1 MTITIYFFP
10 KLTYLFSFNRKLPPP
25 KDRIIEKINPTDEW
39 IFKNF
44 TDFENFE
51 EEVSDEEVY
60 VFFKK
65 ESADFRK
72 YKNTNVKKFLIN
84 WETTTDAKNVYYST
98 SDGAALS
105 FFVLNKRFPFF
116 YVYPFSY
123 DKNGSPFYI
132 ENDEKHVN
140 FVCPSGTRY
149 NHRLVKEDINLYK
162 SHPLN
167 KIIFMSSKININGT
181 TNANPGSGL
190 TVILALLKYYKK
202 IRVFGLDLYQ
212 KKDLDKASFF
222 YALMSLSRHFKPI
235 FYQENHMENLIY
247 QYIYL
252 SKILKNPNIKIDGKV
267 KKIDKQSK
275 LINKLKK
282 IIYKN

>member
-1 MTITIYFFP
+1 MQKRTEKLNKLQTLKWILRNFILFKVIRIYFSRIMMTITIYFFP

-116 YVYPFSY
+116 M
-123 DKNGSPFYI
+123 
-132 ENDEKHVN
+132 
-140 FVCPSGTRY
+140 C
-149 NHRLVKEDINLYK
+149 
-162 SHPLN
+162 
-167 KIIFMSSKININGT
+167 
-181 TNANPGSGL
+181 
-190 TVILALLKYYKK
+190 
-202 IRVFGLDLYQ
+202 IRF
-212 KKDLDKASFF
+212 
-222 YALMSLSRHFKPI
+222 LMIKMVHHF
-235 FYQENHMENLIY
+235 
-247 QYIYL
+247 
-252 SKILKNPNIKIDGKV
+252 ILKMM
-267 KKIDKQSK
+267 
-275 LINKLKK
+275 
-282 IIYKN
+282 KNM